1 LIEQHSGSVSYLQF
15 DLLQQ
20 FPEVIHGVF
29 TRKGG
34 YSSPPFASLNTS
46 RGINGDNIENIVQ
59 NRFLALKTLDLDEK
73 PAITLW
79 QVHGSEIVTYTS
91 HDEWRTDWAY
101 QSYFERKWTA
111 EAIHKGDALIT
122 QEQGITLAL
131 SFADCV
137 PIVFYDPTQHVIS
150 MAHGGWRGSA
160 RGIVMATIEAMHAQ
174 FNCQPQDLYVGI
186 GPAIG
191 ECCYEVS
198 EDVRKLFMGI
208 TDFTEMP
215 TAQHLR
221 EAVGESAAF
230 SEQQVADRTSLRLN
244 LQATNRKQLL
254 MAGVPAEQVEVMEIC
269 TSCNTDRFFSHRAE
283 HGNTGRFVVA
293 IALCS

>member
-1 LIEQHSGSVSYLQF
+1 MIEQHSGSVSYLQF
-15 DLLQQ
+15 DLLRQ

-29 TRKGG
+29 TRQGG

-59 NRFLALKTLDLDEK
+59 NRLRALQTLDLDEK

-91 HDEWRTDWAY
+91 RDEWRTDWAY
-101 QSYFERKWTA
+101 QSYFARKWTA
-111 EAIHKGDALIT
+111 ESIHKGDALIT
-122 QEQGITLAL
+122 QERGITLAL

-137 PIVFYDPTQHVIS
+137 PIVFYDPIQQIIGI
-150 MAHGGWRGSA
+150 AHGGWRGTA

-174 FNCQPQDLYVGI
+174 FGCQAQDTYAGI

-198 EDVRKLFMGI
+198 EDVRQFFMGTI
-208 TDFTEMP
+208 DFTEMP
-215 TAQHLR
+215 TAKHLQ
-221 EAVGESAAF
+221 EAVRESAAF
-230 SEQQVADRTSLRLN
+230 SEQKIAARTSLRLN
-244 LQATNRKQLL
+244 LQATNRKHLL
-254 MAGVPAEQVEVMEIC
+254 MAGVPAEQIEVMEIC

-283 HGNTGRFVVA
+283 HGNTGRFGVV
-293 IALCS
+293 IALST